1 MTKRLLIAG
10 GIQDPNL
17 IALEAAAR
25 RLGVDVINLRSSPTH
40 APGVLWDLDLDRL
53 VVDGVDVQA
62 DAMFY
67 RHDVFGQLAGQGG
80 ARESQRAYAW
90 STLVQSWGY
99 AHPDVRQFNA
109 SIRPEA
115 GIKPVALQWARQEG
129 FHTAYTWISNTGPM
143 LSGFDGDAW
152 ISKPVGGGDHCITL
166 AEACKLHRI
175 GPLHDAPSLLQ
186 PRLRGQ
192 EWRLFQIGDQ
202 HFAFEVN
209 SPSLDY
215 RVHQDAQLV
224 CCEPPPMF
232 IEPMRRLMKRFGMSF
247 GAADLKLEHDAPM
260 GEGNPAYFLELNTS
274 PMFARFDA
282 LSDGRLTDAMVRTLV
297 DETVG

>member
-1 MTKRLLIAG
+1 MPKHLLIAG
-10 GIQDPNL
+10 GLQDPNL
-17 IALEAAAR
+17 IALESAAQ
-25 RLGVDVINLRSSPTH
+25 RLGVEVINLRSSPTQ
-40 APGVLWDLDLDRL
+40 APAVVWDLDLDRL
-53 VVDGVDVQA
+53 VVNGVDVHA

-67 RHDVFGQLAGQGG
+67 RHDVFGQLAGPGG
-80 ARESQRAYAW
+80 TQESQRAYAW
-90 STLVQSWGY
+90 STLVQAWGY
-99 AHPDVRQFNA
+99 AHPEVKQLNA

-129 FHTAYTWISNTGPM
+129 FHTTYTWVSNTGPM

-152 ISKPVGGGDHCITL
+152 ISKPVAGGDHCITL
-166 AEACKLHRI
+166 ADACTVRRM
-175 GPLHDAPSLLQ
+175 GQLHDAPSLIQ

-202 HFAFEVN
+202 HFAFEVH

-224 CCEPPPMF
+224 CCKAPEAF
-232 IEPMRRLMKRFGMSF
+232 LEPMQRLMKRFRMTF
-247 GAADLKLEHDAPM
+247 GAADLKLEHDAPLSAD
-260 GEGNPAYFLELNTS
+260 NPAYFLELNTS

-282 LSDGRLTDAMVRTLV
+282 LTQGQLAQAMVRTL
-297 DETVG
+297 TGQTA